1 MCTVSEVEEEEEE
14 EVGIVLYLHHPV
26 DVFHVVHMLVHI
38 QITSSRLH
46 QQIQQYIASSDKYR
60 RSCTDY
66 VHADCNQGLRNC
78 VLITVRPDRMWSAES
93 SSFGMERSCC

>member
-1 MCTVSEVEEEEEE
+1 MCTVSEEEEEE

-46 QQIQQYIASSDKYR
+46 PNKSNNTLQVQTNTGAAARIMYTLIASK
-60 RSCTDY
+60 
-66 VHADCNQGLRNC
+66 
-78 VLITVRPDRMWSAES
+78 VLETVY
-93 SSFGMERSCC
+93 